1 MTVTSRSYFIG
12 YLPLANISRA
22 QEVTERVF
30 KELVSLLTRK
40 RRKKLNTVRRANLLI
55 GENSNMSGIP
65 ADVIGEII
73 LKMLT
78 KYPQLF
84 TSNYTGW
91 HIYLCPPEHNYFVHH
106 CERNRSGGANDRG
119 GYRLV
124 FDGSAIFTTD
134 KNCNATNERDEQVS
148 S

>member
-65 ADVIGEII
+65 ADVIGETI

-84 TSNYTGW
+84 TSNYT
-91 HIYLCPPEHNYFVHH
+91 L
-106 CERNRSGGANDRG
+106 AD
-119 GYRLV
+119 
-124 FDGSAIFTTD
+124 IFTFVRLNTTILSIIV
-134 KNCNATNERDEQVS
+134 NATGVEGQTIEEAIDLYLTVAQYLQPTRTATPPTNETNR
-148 S
+148 